1 MRDLESFNAPISTHA
16 SSFLFVRSRSP
27 GAFGIPRSRGVEAGR
42 GRVDALTARARARHS
57 SPRIEPRARGS
68 ETKRRRRSCGRVCPR
83 GGEDTAR
90 EEATARTRARARA
103 TTARGEGEA
112 SAPWGKARPSRACGS
127 TRRARGEEEAGVAC
141 LNEMFTLLT
150 CYKTNN
156 FEEGKCAAGRA
167 LDSSLELRAK
177 APKKMNT
184 INHHLNRLIR
194 LTKK

>member
-16 SSFLFVRSRSP
+16 SSFLFVRSRARFESP
-27 GAFGIPRSRGVEAGR
+27 L
-42 GRVDALTARARARHS
+42 RVPAARARRRRRRGPHRARVRARHS

-68 ETKRRRRSCGRVCPR
+68 ERNDDDDRADACVRARRTPRAKRRRRG
-83 GGEDTAR
+83 
-90 EEATARTRARARA
+90 RARARDD
-103 TTARGEGEA
+103 
-112 SAPWGKARPSRACGS
+112 
-127 TRRARGEEEAGVAC
+127 RARRERRERAMGKGTAEPRVRINTKSAGRGKRRDVAC

-156 FEEGKCAAGRA
+156 FEEGKCASARRA
-167 LDSSLELRAK
+167 LDSCLELRAK